1 MRIFLIE
8 DNPVDA
14 LWLKRELGA
23 LPEEF
28 SISEAQ
34 SLAEARETLSTEL
47 YDVILLDLGLPD
59 SNGMETFLEV
69 QRVAPEIPVVV
80 LTGMD
85 DHQLAVEAVANGA
98 QDYLV
103 KGAADSHAV
112 ARSLNYGIE
121 RHRILKEHK
130 EAVEKERRTARALK
144 VLSECNEVLVRA
156 HDELSF
162 LNDMCRIIVETGG
175 YVMSWVGYARDDEAK
190 TIERVAMSESNGSY
204 LQEHGSFLGREPTYR
219 SRSYGK
225 SDSIGR
231 TSGRKRCLCRSEV

>member
-23 LPEEF
+23 LPDEF
-28 SISEAQ
+28 SVSEVQ
-34 SLAEARETLSTEL
+34 SLADAKETLSTER
-47 YDVILLDLGLPD
+47 YDVVLLDLGLPD
-59 SNGMETFLEV
+59 SNGLDTFLEI
-69 QRVAPEIPVVV
+69 QPVASDIPVVV

-85 DHQLAVEAVANGA
+85 DQQLAVDAVAKGA

-103 KGAADSHAV
+103 KGSADSHAV
-112 ARSLNYGIE
+112 VRSLNYGIE

-156 HDELSF
+156 DDELSF

-175 YVMSWVGYARDDEAK
+175 YLMSWVGYTRHDEA
-190 TIERVAMSESNGSY
+190 RN
-204 LQEHGSFLGREPTYR
+204 
-219 SRSYGK
+219 
-225 SDSIGR
+225 D
-231 TSGRKRCLCRSEV
+231 

>member
-23 LPEEF
+23 LPDEF
-28 SISEAQ
+28 SISEVQ
-34 SLAEARETLSTEL
+34 SLAEAKETLSTESFE
-47 YDVILLDLGLPD
+47 VILLDLGLPD
-59 SNGMETFLEV
+59 SNGLDTFLEI
-69 QRVAPEIPVVV
+69 QPVASDIPVVV

-85 DHQLAVEAVANGA
+85 DQQLAVEAVAKGA

-103 KGAADSHAV
+103 KDRADSHAV
-112 ARSLNYGIE
+112 VRSLNYAIE

-156 HDELSF
+156 
-162 LNDMCRIIVETGG
+162 
-175 YVMSWVGYARDDEAK
+175 A
-190 TIERVAMSESNGSY
+190 
-204 LQEHGSFLGREPTYR
+204 
-219 SRSYGK
+219 
-225 SDSIGR
+225 
-231 TSGRKRCLCRSEV
+231 